1 MINLRY
7 LFPLGLIPLCGCS
20 ALHEIVDSAEIMLR
34 GGVSS
39 GAEAQVVDAVV
50 GAVTNPGVVSATE
63 ATLALVATI
72 AGGIGAVIGHKN
84 GRKRGAK

>member
-20 ALHEIVDSAEIMLR
+20 ALHEIQDSAEVILS
-34 GGVSS
+34 GVVSS

-72 AGGIGAVIGHKN
+72 AGGIGAFIGHKK